1 MSLVRLRNPRAEPRR
16 CSRRPLIASV
26 QTLRGG
32 GNLHADNVT
41 GCGGLINNGDVLTYG
56 SHVNIVAPSHFAV
69 NAITSP

>member
-1 MSLVRLRNPRAEPRR
+1 
-16 CSRRPLIASV
+16 LIAPV

-32 GNLHADNVT
+32 GNLHAYNVT